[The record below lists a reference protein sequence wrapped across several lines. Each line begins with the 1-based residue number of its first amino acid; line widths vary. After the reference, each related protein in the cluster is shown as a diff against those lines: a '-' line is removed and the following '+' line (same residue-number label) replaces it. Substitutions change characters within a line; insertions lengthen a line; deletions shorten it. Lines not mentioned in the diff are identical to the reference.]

1 MAKTATRKTAA
12 GKSRGGTS
20 GKGSDVKILARNRK
34 ARHDYEILETFEAG
48 MALRGTEVK
57 SVRDGRIQLKDS
69 YVEIRDGEGWL
80 VGAHISPYSHG
91 NLLNHDPERPRKLLL
106 QRRELDRL
114 FGRSLLRG
122 QTIIPL
128 KVYLKG
134 NWIKVEIALAQG
146 KKLHDKRRVEKEKIA
161 RQEADEA
168 MRRYG

>member
-1 MAKTATRKTAA
+1 MAKTAT
-12 GKSRGGTS
+12 GKSGRKDSS
-20 GKGSDVKILARNRK
+20 GKDSGIQVLARNRK

-48 MALRGTEVK
+48 MALAGTEVK
-57 SVRDGRIQLKDS
+57 SVREGRIQLKDS

-91 NLLNHDPERPRKLLL
+91 NILNHDPERPRKLLL
-106 QRRELDRL
+106 KRRELDRL

-128 KVYLKG
+128 RVYLKG
-134 NWIKVEIALAQG
+134 NWIKIEIALAQG

-161 RQEADEA
+161 RQEADDA
-168 MRRYG
+168 VRRYG

>member
-1 MAKTATRKTAA
+1 MAKTATGKA
-12 GKSRGGTS
+12 GTKGSS
-20 GKGSDVKILARNRK
+20 GKDSGIQVLARNRK

-48 MALRGTEVK
+48 MALVGTEVK
-57 SVRDGRIQLKDS
+57 SVREGRIQLKDS

-80 VGAHISPYSHG
+80 VGAHIGPYSHG
-91 NLLNHDPERPRKLLL
+91 NILNHDPERPRKLLL
-106 QRRELDRL
+106 KRRELDRL

-134 NWIKVEIALAQG
+134 NWIKIEIALAQG

-168 MRRYG
+168 VRRYG

>member
-1 MAKTATRKTAA
+1 MAKTATGKSGGKGAA
-12 GKSRGGTS
+12 GKDPGIQ
-20 GKGSDVKILARNRK
+20 VLARNRK

-48 MALRGTEVK
+48 MALAGTEVK
-57 SVRDGRIQLKDS
+57 SVREGRIQLKDS

-91 NLLNHDPERPRKLLL
+91 NILNHDPERPRKLLL
-106 QRRELDRL
+106 KRRELDRL

-134 NWIKVEIALAQG
+134 NWIKIEIALAQG

-168 MRRYG
+168 VRRYG

>member
-1 MAKTATRKTAA
+1 MTKTATGKA
-12 GKSRGGTS
+12 GT
-20 GKGSDVKILARNRK
+20 KGSPGKDSRIQVLARNRK

-48 MALRGTEVK
+48 MALAGTEVK
-57 SVRDGRIQLKDS
+57 SVREGRIQLKDS
-69 YVEIRDGEGWL
+69 YVEIRGREGWL

-91 NLLNHDPERPRKLLL
+91 NILNHDPERPRKLLL
-106 QRRELDRL
+106 KRRELDRL

-128 KVYLKG
+128 RVYLKG
-134 NWIKVEIALAQG
+134 NWIKIEIALAQG

-168 MRRYG
+168 VRRYG

>member
-1 MAKTATRKTAA
+1 MAKAKKA
-12 GKSRGGTS
+12 
-20 GKGSDVKILARNRK
+20 GKGSGEDSGIRILARNRK

-48 MALRGTEVK
+48 MALAGTEVK
-57 SVRDGRIQLKDS
+57 SVREGRIQLKDS

-91 NLLNHDPERPRKLLL
+91 NVLNHDPERRRKLLL
-106 QRRELDRL
+106 KRRELDRL
-114 FGRSLLRG
+114 FGRSLLKG